1 MRIIKTYTNG
11 RFYDTLDRQ
20 YIRKDQ
26 LVALI
31 HEKEPIKIIMHNTG
45 SDVTQSVLKKM
56 TAVATPKDPSMLNID
71 NLRKWLSDQVDRRI
85 EKTVQLIN
93 LPSKSQVTR
102 LRADIET
109 LTKKV
114 DGLQKRLTRT
124 KSPGKPS
131 PINPKEKAGV
141 QA

>member
-11 RFYDTLDRQ
+11 RFYDTLDKN
-20 YIRKDQ
+20 YISKDQ
-26 LVALI
+26 LVTLI
-31 HEKEPIKIIMHNTG
+31 HEKESIKIIMHKTG
-45 SDVTQSVLKKM
+45 RDVTQSVLKNM
-56 TAVATPKDPSMLNID
+56 TAGASPKDPSMLNID

-85 EKTVQLIN
+85 EKAVELIN
-93 LPSKSQVTR
+93 LPSKSQVNR

-114 DGLQKRLTRT
+114 DGLQKRLTRM

-131 PINPKEKAGV
+131 PTNPKEKAGA